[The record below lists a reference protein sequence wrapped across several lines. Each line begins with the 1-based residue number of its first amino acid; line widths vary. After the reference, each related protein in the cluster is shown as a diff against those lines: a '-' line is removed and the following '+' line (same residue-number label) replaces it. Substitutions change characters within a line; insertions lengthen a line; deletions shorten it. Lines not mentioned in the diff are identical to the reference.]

1 MISKEIIEL
10 QRHHM
15 IVTGSRRSVEKWG
28 AGLVTR
34 LLEITHGQWIYRN
47 FVVHDHVSGTL
58 ATASKEQL
66 MVEIEEQQELGDDG
80 LLEEDKYLAEVN
92 LDSLESTSGER
103 QTYWLLAMR
112 TARKRFL
119 LRQRTADDSAAA
131 SAQP

>member
-1 MISKEIIEL
+1 
-10 QRHHM
+10 M
-15 IVTGSRRSVEKWG
+15 IVTGSRKSVEKWG
-28 AGLVTR
+28 TGLVTR

-66 MVEIEEQQELGDDG
+66 MDEIEEQQELGDDG
-80 LLEEDKYLAEVN
+80 LLDEDKYLAEVN

-103 QTYWLLAMR
+103 QTYWLLAIR

-119 LRQRTADDSAAA
+119 LRQRATDDTATTSAR
-131 SAQP
+131 P